1 MFDFSWGEILII
13 GAVAL
18 IVIGPK
24 ELPAALRTVGRM
36 VGKVKRMASEFQGQ
50 FNEALR
56 EADLDKVRKDVE
68 GMNRAAS
75 GGFNPVKTIRDEMKS
90 AIDGPGAAA
99 VAASASASNAAAFAG
114 TKVGATSTGA
124 TSVAS
129 TVGGASSQA
138 AAAPDV
144 ASTQPKIEASAD
156 VRASAGADPVPAAA
170 GDPANSDAVTLNK
183 SAEADRTKEEKQT

>member
-24 ELPAALRTVGRM
+24 ELPTALRTVGRM

-90 AIDGPGAAA
+90 AIDRPGVAA
-99 VAASASASNAAAFAG
+99 AASASSASSAAAFAG
-114 TKVGATSTGA
+114 TKVGAAATGVA
-124 TSVAS
+124 SVAS
-129 TVGGASSQA
+129 TGGEASSQT
-138 AAAPDV
+138 AAAPIV
-144 ASTQPKIEASAD
+144 ASTHPKAETSAE
-156 VRASAGADPVPAAA
+156 VRASASADPVPAAA
-170 GDPANSDAVTLNK
+170 GDPANPDAVTLNK
-183 SAEADRTKEEKQT
+183 SAEAGRMKEEKQT